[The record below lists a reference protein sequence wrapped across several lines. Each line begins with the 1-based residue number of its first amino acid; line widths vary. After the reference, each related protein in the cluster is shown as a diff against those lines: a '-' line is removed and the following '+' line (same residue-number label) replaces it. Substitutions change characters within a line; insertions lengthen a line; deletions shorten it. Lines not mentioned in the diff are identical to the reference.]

1 VAQFG
6 FRTTKRGKRMKNMQ
20 KRTDDIIGDLEAI
33 QNTFQNLQGN
43 LTRVTPISQGEV
55 LEDNAAATA
64 ATSQPQPQQEE
75 QQPSPQS
82 GQPVF

>member
-64 ATSQPQPQQEE
+64 VTSRLQPPQEE
-75 QQPSPQS
+75 HQSSPSP
-82 GQPVF
+82 